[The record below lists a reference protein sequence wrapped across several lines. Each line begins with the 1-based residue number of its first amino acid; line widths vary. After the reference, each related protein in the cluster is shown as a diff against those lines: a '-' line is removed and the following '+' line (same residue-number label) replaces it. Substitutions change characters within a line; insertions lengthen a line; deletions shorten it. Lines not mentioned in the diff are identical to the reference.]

1 MRLRINRLSPVLGA
15 EITGLE
21 VTEPM
26 SRDIFTQIR
35 HGLRQHGGVLVLRDQ
50 HLSPAQHI
58 QFSRRF
64 GELFGD
70 QEHLKYQFQDTVK
83 KYLLPGHPQIFRVSN
98 KIVGGEQQGRS
109 RAGNYWHSD
118 VSFRKHPASFSLL
131 HAIEIPEIGGD
142 TLFCNMNAA
151 FEALSNSL
159 QDFLLS
165 LSARH
170 DFAVNTTVGFS
181 HETISKKDLS
191 GQNTTVHPVVRTH
204 PKSGRK
210 SLFVNPG
217 NTSNIIELSPKESR
231 HLLDFLYTHSTQ
243 PEFVF
248 RHRWETNDL
257 LIWDNRCTMHYAIV
271 DYTDDRYMH
280 RTTVI
285 GEEPV

>member
-15 EITGLE
+15 EITGLI

-26 SRDIFTQIR
+26 SKETFTQIR
-35 HGLRQHGGVLVLRDQ
+35 LGLCQNGGVLVLRNQ
-50 HLSPAQHI
+50 HLSPAQHV
-58 QFSRRF
+58 QFSHRF

-70 QEHLKYQFQDTVK
+70 REHLQDTVM

-98 KIVGGEQQGRS
+98 KIVKGEQQGRA

-118 VSFRKHPASFSLL
+118 VSFRRHPASFSLL
-131 HAIEIPEIGGD
+131 YAIEIPQIGGD

-151 FEALSNSL
+151 FEALSNTL
-159 QDFLLS
+159 QGFLLS
-165 LSARH
+165 LSAQH

-181 HETISKKDLS
+181 QETINEKDLS
-191 GQNTTVHPVVRTH
+191 GQNTAVHPVVRTH

-217 NTSNIIELSPKESR
+217 NTSNIIGLSPKESR
-231 HLLDFLYTHSTQ
+231 CLLNFLYTHCTQ

-248 RHRWETNDL
+248 RHHWETNDL

-271 DYTDDRYMH
+271 DYTEPRYMH